1 MALSAQHRSILYT
14 EFVERLGPDVTE
26 AFLAEFPA
34 REGDEPITRDF
45 LRAELSV
52 TRGELRGEMADLRG
66 ELRGEMADL
75 RGDLNAQMADLRGDL
90 NGQMAGLASTLRGE
104 MTDLS
109 NDLRTDLGGQMMQ
122 LQLAVAALEIRIA
135 QYEAAF
141 QKESK
146 RQLAIIV
153 TAILG
158 TGTAVL
164 AGMAVSVAIIVSRM
178 G

>member
-1 MALSAQHRSILYT
+1 M
-14 EFVERLGPDVTE
+14 TE

-52 TRGELRGEMADLRG
+52 TRGELRGEMG
-66 ELRGEMADL
+66 DL
-75 RGDLNAQMADLRGDL
+75 RGDLTGQMADLRGDL
-90 NGQMAGLASTLRGE
+90 TGQMADLRNDLTGQMADLRNDLTGRMAGLASTLRGE

-109 NDLRTDLGGQMMQ
+109 SDLRTDLGGQVMQ
-122 LQLAVAALEIRIA
+122 LQLAVAALEARIA
-135 QYEAAF
+135 QSEAAF

>member
-52 TRGELRGEMADLRG
+52 TRGELRGE
-66 ELRGEMADL
+66 
-75 RGDLNAQMADLRGDL
+75 MADLRGDL

-178 G
+178 A

>member
-66 ELRGEMADL
+66 
-75 RGDLNAQMADLRGDL
+75 DL

-109 NDLRTDLGGQMMQ
+109 NDLRTDLGGQMMH
-122 LQLAVAALEIRIA
+122 LQLAVAALETRIA

>member
-14 EFVERLGPDVTE
+14 EFVDRLGPDVTE

-75 RGDLNAQMADLRGDL
+75 RNDLT
-90 NGQMAGLASTLRGE
+90 GQMAGLASTLGGE

-109 NDLRTDLGGQMMQ
+109 SDLRTDLGGQMMQ
-122 LQLAVAALEIRIA
+122 LQLAVAALEARIA
-135 QYEAAF
+135 QSEAAF

>member
-14 EFVERLGPDVTE
+14 EFVDRLGPDVTE

-45 LRAELSV
+45 P
-52 TRGELRGEMADLRG
+52 
-66 ELRGEMADL
+66 
-75 RGDLNAQMADLRGDL
+75 
-90 NGQMAGLASTLRGE
+90 
-104 MTDLS
+104 
-109 NDLRTDLGGQMMQ
+109 RTDLGGQMMQ
-122 LQLAVAALEIRIA
+122 LQLAVAALEARIA
-135 QYEAAF
+135 QSEAAF

>member
-66 ELRGEMADL
+66 QLRSEMADLRNDLHGEMADL
-75 RGDLNAQMADLRGDL
+75 RNDLE
-90 NGQMAGLASTLRGE
+90 GQMAHV
-104 MTDLS
+104 
-109 NDLRTDLGGQMMQ
+109 
-122 LQLAVAALEIRIA
+122 QLAVAALDARIA
-135 QYEAAF
+135 QSEAAY

-146 RQLAIIV
+146 RQLAVIV